1 MGRLKPIIPIKLDD
15 VNAERVRVKHETA
28 IAELQQS
35 KASGLKTIANIS
47 LANGAATPVPHTL
60 GHAPSW
66 VGISVPRGATS
77 AGYVVETITKARAA
91 VLTLTANGYGAT
103 ITVDLVL
110 L

>member
-1 MGRLKPIIPIKLDD
+1 MGRLKPILPIKLDD
-15 VNAERVRVKHETA
+15 TNAERVRVQHEQA
-28 IAELQQS
+28 ITDLQ
-35 KASGLKTIANIS
+35 KAPASSLKTVAGVS

-77 AGYVVETITKARAA
+77 AGYIVETITSARAS

-103 ITVDLVL
+103 ITVDVVL